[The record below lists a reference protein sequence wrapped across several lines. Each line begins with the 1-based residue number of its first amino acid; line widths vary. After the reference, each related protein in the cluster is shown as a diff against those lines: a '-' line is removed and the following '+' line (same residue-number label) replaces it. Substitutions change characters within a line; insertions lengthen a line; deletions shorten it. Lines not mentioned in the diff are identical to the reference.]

1 MVEEYERQNNLVDTT
16 DCLEAIG
23 VFKSWKNGLFVILL
37 LSLLL
42 LQGSFWVVNLGYV
55 EAGGNEAETEVVSAT
70 ADETVSKVQEA
81 AKQVAAEP
89 NEATETAVVE
99 KPTEKKT
106 ARFSLKADHLV
117 LVIRFLNFLVIPVA
131 ILYCLTMLF
140 SLKVSLLGRLGG
152 INHIS
157 RAFFLSLLA
166 VVLLLPWQ
174 VLFNGV
180 VKGVLFTPQELI
192 SKHAAVSDSDLF
204 GTALYYLRFVVYW
217 SFEVLLFILAQI
229 RGARWAKAILARL
242 EVV

>member
-1 MVEEYERQNNLVDTT
+1 MIEEYERQNNLVDTT

-23 VFKSWKNGLFVILL
+23 VFKGWKNGLFVILL
-37 LSLLL
+37 LGLLL

-55 EAGGNEAETEVVSAT
+55 KTGSNEAETEVGVSAT
-70 ADETVSKVQEA
+70 ADETASKVQEA

-89 NEATETAVVE
+89 NEAAEPAAEQQVE
-99 KPTEKKT
+99 KKL
-106 ARFSLKADHLV
+106 ARFSLKMDHLV
-117 LVIRFLNFLVIPVA
+117 WVIRFLNFLVIPVA

-174 VLFNGV
+174 VLFDGV

-192 SKHAAVSDSDLF
+192 SEHTAVSGSDLF
-204 GTALYYLRFVVYW
+204 STALYYLRFVVYW
-217 SFEVLLFILAQI
+217 LFEVLLFILAQI
-229 RGARWAKAILARL
+229 RSARWAKAILARL